1 MGETL
6 ERKIL
11 QVVSGCLLFSQQ
23 QRLGILSTLKGG
35 KKNFNGKM
43 RSLPYQEPIL
53 WLFCIFSV
61 ICGDFVATLCIY
73 RHSLWL
79 WAVVV
84 APPQCNSWEKY
95 THWCLGACL
104 PACEA
109 VFMQQ
114 GGWRAQ
120 QIDDTGAWA
129 DEACCVLVNRWW
141 KRLTSAPSP
150 NEPQLL
156 PHRLIYSRFQ
166 SAGLIFTRE
175 GRRCVIV
182 LKATLCLNLFNIF
195 SIVISILI
203 FHGNFLKFM
212 SPPCAR
218 VLAN

>member
-11 QVVSGCLLFSQQ
+11 QVVSGCFSPSNKGWESY
-23 QRLGILSTLKGG
+23 RHWKAGGKFLRKDEKSTLS
-35 KKNFNGKM
+35 
-43 RSLPYQEPIL
+43 RADSLTSC
-53 WLFCIFSV
+53 FCIFSV

-129 DEACCVLVNRWW
+129 DKACWVLINRWW
-141 KRLTSAPSP
+141 KRLTSTPSP

-195 SIVISILI
+195 FPS
-203 FHGNFLKFM
+203 
-212 SPPCAR
+212 
-218 VLAN
+218 